1 VYITEKGLF
10 LSLSLSGGFVLSL
23 SLLPCCFCIYHEISI
38 LSLSPRRRR
47 RRRKRRG

>member
-10 LSLSLSGGFVLSL
+10 LSLSLGGLFSL
-23 SLLPCCFCIYHEISI
+23 SFLPCCFCIYHEISI